1 MYLIL
6 QDHTGYSSK
15 VASPSCI
22 LFVCLVVVVFFA
34 YKANQNCSIELGYL
48 PIYQNL
54 QALILNHTPD
64 V

>member
-22 LFVCLVVVVFFA
+22 LFVCLVVFLLTRQIRIA
-34 YKANQNCSIELGYL
+34 
-48 PIYQNL
+48 
-54 QALILNHTPD
+54 ALRWDTFLYIKTFRPSF
-64 V
+64 

>member
-22 LFVCLVVVVFFA
+22 LFVCLVVFFA
-34 YKANQNCSIELGYL
+34 YKANQNCSIALGYL

-54 QALILNHTPD
+54 QALVLNHTPD

>member
-22 LFVCLVVVVFFA
+22 LFVCLFSCFFA
-34 YKANQNCSIELGYL
+34 YKANQNCSIALGYL

-54 QALILNHTPD
+54 QALVLNHTPD

>member
-15 VASPSCI
+15 VASPLCI
-22 LFVCLVVVVFFA
+22 LFVCLVLFFFA